1 MGTVT
6 SWLFLILVSL
16 AGVAHAGSGWDSVGV
31 TKGVMV
37 ERKMVEGSS
46 LFAFRGEGVFDV
58 SMGSL
63 VGVLRDHSTPVE
75 WVDLITEHTV
85 VKTVDALTNVVY
97 EAYDLPWP
105 ISDRDYVMQE
115 VAGYD
120 DEAKVFTIQ
129 FESVDEPL
137 SPVKPGVVRAMAY
150 RTYWRLEKLGPKRTK
165 VEIEVFTDPRGN
177 LPAWLVNLI
186 QQDWPWKTIDGLLTR
201 AQRGDV
207 AADSRVQN
215 W

>member
-1 MGTVT
+1 MNRFT
-6 SWLFLILVSL
+6 SWLLVSL
-16 AGVAHAGSGWDSVGV
+16 VALESVAHAGAGWDPVGV

-37 ERKMVEGSS
+37 ERKMVEGSP
-46 LFAFRGEGVFDV
+46 LFAFRGEGVFEV

-85 VKTVDALTNVVY
+85 VKKVDGLTNVVY
-97 EAYDLPWP
+97 ESYDLPWP

-120 DEAKVFTIQ
+120 DAAKVFTIQ
-129 FESVDEPL
+129 FESIDEPS

-150 RTYWRLEKLGPKRTK
+150 RTFWRLEKLGPERTK

-207 AADSRVQN
+207 AVDPRVQG